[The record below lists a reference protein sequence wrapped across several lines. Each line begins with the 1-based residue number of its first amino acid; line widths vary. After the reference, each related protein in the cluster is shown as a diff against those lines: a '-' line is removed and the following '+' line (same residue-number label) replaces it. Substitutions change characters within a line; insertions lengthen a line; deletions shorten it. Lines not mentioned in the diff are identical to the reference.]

1 MISAAKAAK
10 MRHASGLGVEQFLAS
25 LVKPTADLARPPI
38 SKFHVG
44 AVGLG
49 VSGRIFRGVNLE
61 FPKLPLNYSVHAEQ
75 FLVANALQHG
85 EKKLVFI
92 AVSAA
97 PCGHCRQFLQELRD
111 AGDIRVL
118 ITDGKDNQV
127 HPLSYF
133 LPHRFGPDD
142 LLSKD
147 FPLLLEPRSNG
158 LIAIANQ
165 DVSNGGGCSNLHVDL
180 HGEVAEEDIEEADK
194 KERDLMKEPSLRSWL
209 REGKRSLLD
218 LKIAAFTAANASYAP
233 YSRCPSGLS
242 FATKKGEVY
251 SGSYM
256 ESAAYNPG
264 LPALQA
270 AIVAFICGGGGD
282 YDEIETVV
290 LVETRDAVVR
300 HAATVRLGLQSL
312 APQASFHVSE
322 ADFQQ
327 RKQ

>member
-1 MISAAKAAK
+1 MQEFVINAAKAAK
-10 MRHASGLGVEQFLAS
+10 LRTASGLGREQFLAS
-25 LVKPTADLARPPI
+25 LVQPTADLARPPI

-49 VSGRIFRGVNLE
+49 ESGRIFRGVNLE

-85 EKKLVFI
+85 EKQLVFI

-111 AGDIRVL
+111 AGNIKVL
-118 ITDGKDNQV
+118 ITDGKDNEV

-158 LIAIANQ
+158 LIALANP
-165 DVSNGGGCSNLHVDL
+165 DISNGDDCSNLHVDF
-180 HGEVAEEDIEEADK
+180 HGEVAED
-194 KERDLMKEPSLRSWL
+194 KERDSIEEPSLRSWL
-209 REGKRSLLD
+209 HERKPSLID

-233 YSRCPSGLS
+233 YTRCPSGIAI
-242 FATKKGEVY
+242 ATRKGEVY
-251 SGSYM
+251 TGSYM

-290 LVETRDAVVR
+290 LVETKDALVWQ
-300 HAATVRLGLQSL
+300 AATVRLALQSL
-312 APQASFHVSE
+312 APQASFHVAE

>member
-1 MISAAKAAK
+1 MQEFVIDAAKATK
-10 MRHASGLGVEQFLAS
+10 LRHASGLGVEEFLAS
-25 LVKPTADLARPPI
+25 LVKPTAELARPPI

-61 FPKLPLNYSVHAEQ
+61 FPGLPLNYSVHAEQ

-92 AVSAA
+92 AVSHA

-111 AGDIRVL
+111 AGNIRVL
-118 ITDGKDNQV
+118 ITDGKDTQV
-127 HPLSYF
+127 RPLSYF

-147 FPLLLEPRSNG
+147 FPLLLESRFNG
-158 LIAIANQ
+158 LIASANPEI
-165 DVSNGGGCSNLHVDL
+165 SNGEDCSNLPVDL
-180 HGEVAEEDIEEADK
+180 HIAKVGIADK
-194 KERDLMKEPSLRSWL
+194 ESGDSNGLNVKH
-209 REGKRSLLD
+209 SLLD
-218 LKIAAFTAANASYAP
+218 LKIAAFMAANVSYAP
-233 YSRCPSGLS
+233 YSTCPSGIS
-242 FATKKGEVY
+242 IATRNGEVY

-282 YDEIETVV
+282 YDEIDTVV
-290 LVETRDAVVR
+290 LVETKDAVVR
-300 HAATVRLGLQSL
+300 HAATVRLALQSL
-312 APQASFHVSE
+312 APQAAFHVAE
-322 ADFQQ
+322 AAVQ

>member
-1 MISAAKAAK
+1 
-10 MRHASGLGVEQFLAS
+10 
-25 LVKPTADLARPPI
+25 
-38 SKFHVG
+38 
-44 AVGLG
+44 
-49 VSGRIFRGVNLE
+49 
-61 FPKLPLNYSVHAEQ
+61 
-75 FLVANALQHG
+75 
-85 EKKLVFI
+85 
-92 AVSAA
+92 
-97 PCGHCRQFLQELRD
+97 LRD

-158 LIAIANQ
+158 LIA
-165 DVSNGGGCSNLHVDL
+165 
-180 HGEVAEEDIEEADK
+180 
-194 KERDLMKEPSLRSWL
+194 
-209 REGKRSLLD
+209 
-218 LKIAAFTAANASYAP
+218 AFTAANASYAP

-242 FATKKGEVY
+242 IATKKGEVY